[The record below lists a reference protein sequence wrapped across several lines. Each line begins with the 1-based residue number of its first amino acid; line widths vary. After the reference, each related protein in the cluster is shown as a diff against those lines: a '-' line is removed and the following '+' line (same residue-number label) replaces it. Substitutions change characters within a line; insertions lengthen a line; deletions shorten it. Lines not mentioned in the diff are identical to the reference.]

1 MDKDHYLPVGAFGI
15 WSFTD
20 FADSR
25 WVLGTAYIQLRQ
37 LAGPQGRFK
46 EQMGGIYNSG
56 VLYSNFDERRKCLLA
71 SAP

>member
-37 LAGPQGRFK
+37 LAGPKAVSRSRWGESTTR
-46 EQMGGIYNSG
+46 ECCIRILTNG
-56 VLYSNFDERRKCLLA
+56 VNAF
-71 SAP
+71 